1 MVLAAVGVDH
11 DRLVKCAQ
19 EHMVDCLPVWQS
31 KATKRQHH
39 RLLADASLAQYTGG
53 LVTIPKDLSNASL
66 GPTPL
71 PNLVHLTLGLE
82 AVSHQHP
89 VRMCLPNPN
98 AY

>member
-11 DRLVKCAQ
+11 DRLVKAAE
-19 EHMVDCLPVWQS
+19 EHMVKAPPSWKVAKRPVDS
-31 KATKRQHH
+31 
-39 RLLADASLAQYTGG
+39 SLAQYTGG

-82 AVSHQHP
+82 AVSHQDP
-89 VRMCLPNPN
+89 VNILALRDCQFPYQL
-98 AY
+98 

>member
-11 DRLVKCAQ
+11 DRLVKAAQ
-19 EHMVDCLPVWQS
+19 EHMVDNTPAWS
-31 KATKRQHH
+31 AKPKRQI
-39 RLLADASLAQYTGG
+39 DSSLAQYTGG

-89 VRMCLPNPN
+89 VRL
-98 AY
+98 A